1 MVYYGSMPT
10 ALENREPT
18 RLAQPLPLYNVIVH
32 NCNCHTFDDV
42 IVAFVRIINMNPVE
56 ASQKA
61 FEIDYHG
68 RAIVATVHEELAELY
83 ADRLKTETVNQRG
96 TALRVS
102 VVPAR

>member
-1 MVYYGSMPT
+1 MPT
-10 ALENREPT
+10 ALETREPT
-18 RLAQPLPLYNVIVH
+18 RLAQPLPLYNVIV
-32 NCNCHTFDDV
+32 
-42 IVAFVRIINMNPVE
+42 AFVRIINMNPGE
-56 ASQKA
+56 ASRKA

-83 ADRLKTETVNQRG
+83 ADRLKTETVNQLG

>member
-1 MVYYGSMPT
+1 MPSVT
-10 ALENREPT
+10 ELLEPT
-18 RLAQPLPLYNVIVH
+18 RLQQPLPLFNVIVH
-32 NCNCHTFDDV
+32 NCNCHSFDDV
-42 IVAFVRIINMNPVE
+42 IIAFVRIINLSPAD

-83 ADRLKTETVNQRG
+83 ADRLKSETVNRLG
-96 TALRVS
+96 SALRVS

>member
-1 MVYYGSMPT
+1 MLYWDAMPSVT
-10 ALENREPT
+10 ELLEPT
-18 RLAQPLPLYNVIVH
+18 RLQQPLPLFNVIVH
-32 NCNCHTFDDV
+32 NCNCHTFDEV
-42 IVAFVRIINMNPVE
+42 IIAFVRIINLSPAD

-83 ADRLKTETVNQRG
+83 ADRLKSETVNRLG
-96 TALRVS
+96 SALRVS

>member
-1 MVYYGSMPT
+1 MPIVQD
-10 ALENREPT
+10 LLEPT
-18 RLAQPLPLYNVIVH
+18 RLGQPLPLFNVIVH
-32 NCNCHTFDDV
+32 NCNCHSFDDV
-42 IVAFVRIINMNPVE
+42 IIAFVRIISMPPSE
-56 ASQKA
+56 AAQKA

-83 ADRLKTETVNQRG
+83 ADRIKSETVNRSG